1 MGSVLALVAAILHEL
16 QAMRGSSLVFSRGVT
31 GDAWLAG
38 VATSGALEMDNDTTF
53 SGFFCHGVLQ
63 NK

>member
-1 MGSVLALVAAILHEL
+1 MCCVLSLVATILHEL
-16 QAMRGSSLVFSRGVT
+16 QAMRGCSLVFGRRVT
-31 GDAWLAG
+31 RDAWLAG
-38 VATSGALEMDNDTTF
+38 VATSGALKMDNDTTF